1 MQHTRDAQLF
11 SKLPSLQ
18 NIDKFR
24 QTSHP
29 GATSD
34 TNLKRSNRRRDSGS
48 IELAARES
56 MEREKQGN
64 TETLN
69 VVVEAAYPSEVSHTQ
84 GHVTMG
90 KHAIHSNVVHSPSQ
104 DTDRVNTQ
112 VLSSQADALSFALK

>member
-1 MQHTRDAQLF
+1 
-11 SKLPSLQ
+11 
-18 NIDKFR
+18 
-24 QTSHP
+24 
-29 GATSD
+29 
-34 TNLKRSNRRRDSGS
+34 
-48 IELAARES
+48 

-112 VLSSQADALSFALK
+112 VLSSQADALSFALKQSSRGAADVLASGEKIKKEIKDFANRYGREQSPLDNPKSQAYLQGSDLAVHLN